1 MHIRIIKLFFS
12 SALLFAA
19 FYILSCTSKSDNGAE
34 VVVPVSEIPKPD
46 TLKPD
51 PNLVTR
57 FVNTDYIELNKICS
71 ISKFRS
77 GIGHD
82 YSDDFEKC
90 RSMKHYFM
98 PCGGENWS
106 AVKIFSPVD
115 GTVDR
120 IFEEWAG
127 TQVQIKSDKYP
138 QFIFIIFHVNL
149 INPLKAGDKVGEGNQ
164 LGNHIGSQTM
174 SDMAVV
180 QITTA
185 GRKMI
190 SYFDL
195 MTNALFEKYQA
206 RGLTSRNDLII
217 TAEARNAD
225 PIYCNGQA
233 FSSMGTIENWVLL
246 K

>member
-1 MHIRIIKLFFS
+1 MHNRLIKLFFF
-12 SALLFAA
+12 SALLFTTL
-19 FYILSCTSKSDNGAE
+19 YIFSCATKSNEGPE
-34 VVVPVSEIPKPD
+34 VVVPVSENPKPD

-51 PNLVTR
+51 PNLIPQ

-77 GIGHD
+77 GVGHD
-82 YSDDFEKC
+82 YSDDFEHC
-90 RSMKHYFM
+90 RSMKHYFV
-98 PCGGENWS
+98 PCDDENWS
-106 AVKIFSPVD
+106 LVKIFSPVD

-138 QFIFIIFHVNL
+138 QFIFILFHVNL
-149 INPLKAGDKVGEGNQ
+149 INPLKVGDKVSEGNQ
-164 LGNHIGSQTM
+164 LGTHIGSQTM

-180 QITTA
+180 QITSS
-185 GRKMI
+185 GRRMI
-190 SYFDL
+190 SYFNL
-195 MTNALFEKYQA
+195 MTNSLFEKYQA
-206 RGLTSRNDLII
+206 RGISARNELII

-225 PIYCNGQA
+225 PIFCNGQA